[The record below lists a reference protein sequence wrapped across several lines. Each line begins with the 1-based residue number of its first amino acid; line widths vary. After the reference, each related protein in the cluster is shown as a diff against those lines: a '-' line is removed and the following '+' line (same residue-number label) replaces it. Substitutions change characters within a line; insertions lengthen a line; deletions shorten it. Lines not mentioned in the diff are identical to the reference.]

1 MRLARN
7 ISSSHNA
14 NGNMSSNYTPG
25 QPCQRAQK
33 GELATCNTLARAPAL
48 PTRSQPK
55 YSYSCMATVLVQ
67 LSSTC
72 GDRRHGAITRS
83 TIHVVA

>member
-1 MRLARN
+1 MRLS
-7 ISSSHNA
+7 IFSSNA
-14 NGNMSSNYTPG
+14 TGNMLQLHSG
-25 QPCQRAQK
+25 AACAQGK
-33 GELATCNTLARAPAL
+33 KRKLAASKALARATAL

-72 GDRRHGAITRS
+72 GVRRCEVTTRKP
-83 TIHVVA
+83 IHVVA

>member
-1 MRLARN
+1 MRLS
-7 ISSSHNA
+7 IFSSNA
-14 NGNMSSNYTPG
+14 MAICCNYTPG
-25 QPCQRAQK
+25 QPVASRQK
-33 GELATCNTLARAPAL
+33 RKLAASKTLARAPAL

-72 GDRRHGAITRS
+72 GNRHCEVTTRKS
-83 TIHVVA
+83 IHVVA

>member
-7 ISSSHNA
+7 ILSSHNA
-14 NGNMSSNYTPG
+14 KGNMSSNYTPG

-72 GDRRHGAITRS
+72 GDRQWEVTTRKS
-83 TIHVVA
+83 IHVVA